1 MTSTDEEFSAPAS
14 AVGINWA
21 DLKGTLLLFHVKAV
35 ESDVQTSFGV
45 AHPVRADV
53 VVLDGTDAGDTYD
66 DTLVFPK
73 ALIGQ
78 LKSKVGGKVL
88 GRLGQGAA
96 KPGQSPPWLL
106 SDATEDDKKVAR
118 GYLAKNAP
126 PPF

>member
-1 MTSTDEEFSAPAS
+1 MTSTDEFSSPAS
-14 AVGINWA
+14 AVGITWN
-21 DLKGTLLLFHVKAV
+21 DLNGRLLLFTVHAQ
-35 ESDVQTSFGV
+35 ETDVQTNFGP
-45 AHPVRADV
+45 ANPIRADV
-53 VVLDGTDAGDTYD
+53 VVLDGDQAGESYD

-78 LKSKVGGKVL
+78 LKPRIGGKVL

-106 SDATEDDKKVAR
+106 HDATDEDKKVGR
-118 GYLAKNAP
+118 DWLSKNAP

>member
-1 MTSTDEEFSAPAS
+1 MTSTDEFSGPAS

-21 DLKGTLLLFHVKAV
+21 DLKGTLLLFTVKAV
-35 ESDVQTSFGV
+35 ETDVQTSFGM
-45 AHPVRADV
+45 ANPVRADV
-53 VVLDGTDAGDTYD
+53 VVLDGPDAGEAFD

-106 SDATEDDKKVAR
+106 SDATDEDKKVAR
-118 GYLAKNAP
+118 EWLAKNAP